1 LRHPPL
7 SAWEALQPGCSQHPS
22 ARQKDLFCEGNWVW
36 KPLGWFLPPA
46 EEDLQ
51 HSGALQ
57 YSCTNSAGLSK
68 ARRGQTGSSSQA
80 APCSLGAGR
89 EQLFA
94 SEHINKQHSSKS
106 GQPISSEGRLMFSSM
121 FSPLLPPQPGAQ
133 SPLLGCE
140 HPPEAQR
147 RAGVQGRQ
155 EQPLMHTQPTDFNCF
170 AQRHGFNELFPWK
183 TFATRL

>member
-1 LRHPPL
+1 MLGKR
-7 SAWEALQPGCSQHPS
+7 CSQAAPS
-22 ARQKDLFCEGNWVW
+22 TQVQGRRICSVREIGSGSPWDGSY
-36 KPLGWFLPPA
+36 
-46 EEDLQ
+46 LQ
-51 HSGALQ
+51 LKRTCSILGALQ

-106 GQPISSEGRLMFSSM
+106 GQPISSEGWLMFSSM

-140 HPPEAQR
+140 HPPETQR
-147 RAGVQGRQ
+147 RAGVQGGQ
-155 EQPLMHTQPTDFNCF
+155 EQPLMHTQPTDFNRF